1 MNALSFFYL
10 ERFTNFEAFYS
21 YYSSLSYLK
30 LRILLLGELLKDL
43 IQLLIF

>member
-10 ERFTNFEAFYS
+10 EKFTNFEAFYS
-21 YYSSLSYLK
+21 YYSYLK